1 VARNRT
7 IALGET
13 WAGTITTD
21 PRLLGRVLGN
31 MVKNA
36 LEAIPQG
43 QTVTI
48 RCLEQGDSLVF
59 SVNNPGVM
67 PEDVQ
72 RQVFQR
78 SFSTKSKSGRGIGTH
93 SIKLLGERY
102 LDGKVGF
109 TSDPAEGTTFS
120 IRLRK
125 VPAEPSAKR

>member
-1 VARNRT
+1 M
-7 IALGET
+7 I
-13 WAGTITTD
+13 
-21 PRLLGRVLGN
+21 
-31 MVKNA
+31 KNA

-43 QTVTI
+43 QTVTLQ
-48 RCLEQGDSLVF
+48 CQEQGDDVVF

-67 PEDVQ
+67 PRDVQ

-102 LDGKVGF
+102 LGGEVGF
-109 TSDPAEGTTFS
+109 TSDPSDGTTFS

-125 VPAEPSAKR
+125 IALEQTETP